1 MKRKIRKFR
10 GGGMDAGGK
19 KSPGGG
25 SFKSPSSMSAVTTG
39 NPFTEGNKGAANTSA
54 NINTTN
60 TTGSNNVTTKKK
72 SSNIPIVGPVT
83 LGINILQKIIKP
95 KTAKHPFSANT
106 VKQTKPK
113 PPMGGGGGGDRQQLC
128 PDGTFPPCKT
138 TVEPNK
144 PNTANDFLKGFKAYN
159 KGGGVP
165 YGPPPSR
172 GPNSQVPPIK
182 FSRGGGAAIRGTKFK
197 GVF

>member
-1 MKRKIRKFR
+1 MKKKLKVLKLK
-10 GGGMDAGGK
+10 GGGADAAK
-19 KSPGGG
+19 DD
-25 SFKSPSSMSAVTTG
+25 FKSPSSMSAVTTG
-39 NPFTEGNKGAANTSA
+39 NPFSEGNKGATNTSV
-54 NINTTN
+54 NTNTTN
-60 TTGSNNVTTKKK
+60 TTGSDNVTTKKK

-83 LGINILQKIIKP
+83 LGINILQKLTKP
-95 KTAKHPFSANT
+95 KTAKHPFSSNT
-106 VKQTKPK
+106 IKQTKPK
-113 PPMGGGGGGDRQQLC
+113 PPMGGGGGEGQQLC
-128 PDGTFPPCKT
+128 PDGTMPPCKT
-138 TVEPNK
+138 TVDPNK
-144 PNTANDFLKGFKAYN
+144 ANTANTANNFLKDFKAYN